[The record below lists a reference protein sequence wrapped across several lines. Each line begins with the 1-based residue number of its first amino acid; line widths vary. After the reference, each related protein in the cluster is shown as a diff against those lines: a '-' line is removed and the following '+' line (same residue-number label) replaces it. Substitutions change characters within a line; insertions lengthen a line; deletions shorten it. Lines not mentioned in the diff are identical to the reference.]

1 MGPGHGRKVIGNL
14 IGSCSQAVPL
24 IVFELLLYA
33 VLPALVVYLAALGLS
48 GAAGIEPELVIRDLA
63 QTVRYPLGVALI
75 SNLGYLLW
83 MAAASIALFA
93 AFSFARGRMRG
104 LLLSGGFFSLLLCL
118 DDMFLLHDRYISANV
133 LYLAYAVFAILILS
147 RFRDLVLSSG
157 GLAFLVSVLLLGGS
171 LLIDQ
176 LQSLYMSEYETVQ
189 LFEEGFKFI
198 GIACWLLF
206 WWQAAARA
214 ASPRINH

>member
-1 MGPGHGRKVIGNL
+1 MFV
-14 IGSCSQAVPL
+14 
-24 IVFELLLYA
+24 LLLYA
-33 VLPALVVYLAALGLS
+33 VLPALVVYVAALGLS
-48 GAAGIEPELVIRDLA
+48 AAAGIKSALVIRDLA
-63 QTVRYPLGVALI
+63 QTADYPLGVGLI
-75 SNLGYLLW
+75 SSLGYLLW

-93 AFSFARGRMRG
+93 GFSFARGRLRA

-171 LLIDQ
+171 MLIDQ
-176 LQSLYMSEYETVQ
+176 LQSLYRGYYNQVQ

-206 WWQAAARA
+206 WCQASAKAAT
-214 ASPRINH
+214 PRITP